1 MSLYLALF
9 TNESVATLYMF
20 SVTMFFF
27 GVGFIVDAITK
38 GETRIIVIAP
48 EHDHAIQ
55 E

>member
-38 GETRIIVIAP
+38 GETRIIVITA
-48 EHDHAIQ
+48 ERDQVVQ